1 MWIRLCVFK
10 EELVEKVLLQN
21 SQEYG
26 LSPVWVLTC
35 LSSREG
41 RSNILPQWGQGIVF
55 LLNLATLFASLLAF
69 LGLGVVG
76 VSSSL
81 LELLSPPEEREWDGE
96 GKKVGRGGLLER
108 RLGKGELG
116 GDTEVEVE
124 DRSNGDSWGSLGQGL
139 TSRHCLWR
147 RAALM
152 RRAW

>member
-1 MWIRLCVFK
+1 M
-10 EELVEKVLLQN
+10 
-21 SQEYG
+21 
-26 LSPVWVLTC
+26 
-35 LSSREG
+35 
-41 RSNILPQWGQGIVF
+41 
-55 LLNLATLFASLLAF
+55 LNLATLFASFAF
-69 LGLGVVG
+69 LGLGVLG

-96 GKKVGRGGLLER
+96 GRKVGRGGLLER

-147 RAALM
+147 RAALI

>member
-1 MWIRLCVFK
+1 M
-10 EELVEKVLLQN
+10 
-21 SQEYG
+21 
-26 LSPVWVLTC
+26 
-35 LSSREG
+35 
-41 RSNILPQWGQGIVF
+41 PQWGQGIVF
-55 LLNLATLFASLLAF
+55 LLNLATLFASFAF

-96 GKKVGRGGLLER
+96 GRKVGRGGLLER

-124 DRSNGDSWGSLGQGL
+124 DRSNGDSWGSMGQGL

>member
-1 MWIRLCVFK
+1 MWILLCVFK

-96 GKKVGRGGLLER
+96 GRKTGRGGLLER

-124 DRSNGDSWGSLGQGL
+124 DRSKGDSWGSMGQGL

-147 RAALM
+147 RAALI